1 MIRDLT
7 IPVMKIL
14 LLLCIL
20 IGTVLVSTNAS
31 AMTDIKGQPSSVA
44 SHVGKGQ
51 WLIVE
56 AWHSKCSICMKG
68 MPAMVQAHPSFPN
81 AKLIGVSLDGNR
93 HIAQRVVRRFNINFP
108 TIVSNTSEF
117 DQYLR
122 KVANRPLRGAPTYLI
137 FSPTGKLKAVQ
148 SGKLTPRDIKGYLNG
163 QQ

>member
-1 MIRDLT
+1 MIRELT

-20 IGTVLVSTNAS
+20 IGAVLISTSAS
-31 AMTDIKGQPSSVA
+31 AMTDIKGKPLNMA
-44 SHVGKGQ
+44 NYVGKGQ

-56 AWHSKCSICMKG
+56 AWHSRCHICMKG
-68 MPAMVQAHPSFPN
+68 MPAMVQANGSFPN

-93 HIAQRVVRRFNINFP
+93 QTAQSIVKRFNINFP
-108 TIVSNTSEF
+108 TIVTNTQEF
-117 DQYLR
+117 DRYMR
-122 KVANRPLRGAPTYLI
+122 KVANRKLVGAPTYLI

-148 SGKLTPRDIKGYLNG
+148 SGKLSPRDIKGYLRS